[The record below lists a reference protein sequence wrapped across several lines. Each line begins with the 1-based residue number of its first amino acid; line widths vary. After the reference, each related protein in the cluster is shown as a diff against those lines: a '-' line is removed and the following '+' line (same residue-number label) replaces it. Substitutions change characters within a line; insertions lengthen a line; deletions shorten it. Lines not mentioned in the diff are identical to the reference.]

1 MRRREFFS
9 ILGGA
14 AVAWPLAAQ
23 AQQPDRTR
31 RIAVLMPYG
40 EGEISD
46 SIRRAF
52 EQALRDLSWING
64 RNIQIEY
71 RLAGDDFGR
80 LRSLAKKA
88 VKLHPDVIVALN
100 TPLVAAVLD
109 ETHSIPV
116 VFGLVSD
123 PVGTGFAQSYA
134 RPGGNATGF
143 ATAVAASRA
152 NGFNCSRKSRP
163 RSPGSRSSSIPTP
176 RPAAERIICNRSK
189 LLLRRLRSRHSRHLF
204 AIPTKSRGL
213 SQDWK
218 ANRRAVL
225 L

>member
-1 MRRREFFS
+1 MDPIAHRPHLMMRRERRLPSSIKVTVRAVRYDLLSLEADMRRREFFS

-71 RLAGDDFGR
+71 RLAGERFWAAAQFGER
-80 LRSLAKKA
+80 
-88 VKLHPDVIVALN
+88 
-100 TPLVAAVLD
+100 
-109 ETHSIPV
+109 
-116 VFGLVSD
+116 
-123 PVGTGFAQSYA
+123 
-134 RPGGNATGF
+134 GGQAP
-143 ATAVAASRA
+143 SR
-152 NGFNCSRKSRP
+152 RH
-163 RSPGSRSSSIPTP
+163 RSS
-176 RPAAERIICNRSK
+176 
-189 LLLRRLRSRHSRHLF
+189 
-204 AIPTKSRGL
+204 
-213 SQDWK
+213 
-218 ANRRAVL
+218 
-225 L
+225 